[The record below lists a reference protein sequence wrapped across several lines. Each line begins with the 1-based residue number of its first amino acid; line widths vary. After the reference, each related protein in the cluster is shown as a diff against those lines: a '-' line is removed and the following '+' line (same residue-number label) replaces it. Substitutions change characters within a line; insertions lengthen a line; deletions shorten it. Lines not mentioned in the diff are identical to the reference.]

1 MAEIKQISLFV
12 ENKPGR
18 MAKVSKTLSDAGV
31 NIRALTI
38 AEAGDFGV
46 IRMVVDD
53 PEKGYKVLKENGFT
67 VSTTDVLAVEM
78 KDTPG
83 GLYEIV
89 NTLGENGVNVDYAY
103 AFVTA
108 KAQRAMLILRV
119 DDIVKARKV
128 LSDMGVKI
136 ATREEIQAVFRT
148 LAGRSQHLPGGGG
161 ADPPHRSRQGRGDR
175 PRGAGAGEARRA
187 SLRVPA
193 YLPARAV
200 ARGIPLAPIFPPVV
214 APGPRRN
221 PLQSPAPFSIL
232 CFHPGSSMCAHG
244 SWTSPVVRRG

>member
-12 ENKPGR
+12 ENRPGR
-18 MAKVSKTLSDAGV
+18 MAKVSKTLSDTGV

-53 PEKGYKVLKENGFT
+53 PERGYKVLKDSGFT

-89 NTLGENGVNVDYAY
+89 NTLGESGVNVDYAY

-108 KAQRAMLILRV
+108 KAQKAMLILRV
-119 DDIVKARKV
+119 DDLAKARAA
-128 LSDMGVKI
+128 LSGKGVKI
-136 ATREEIQAVFRT
+136 ATREEIQA
-148 LAGRSQHLPGGGG
+148 
-161 ADPPHRSRQGRGDR
+161 
-175 PRGAGAGEARRA
+175 
-187 SLRVPA
+187 
-193 YLPARAV
+193 
-200 ARGIPLAPIFPPVV
+200 I
-214 APGPRRN
+214 
-221 PLQSPAPFSIL
+221 
-232 CFHPGSSMCAHG
+232 
-244 SWTSPVVRRG
+244 